1 MIILKKNK
9 EKSCPGAFAKEDKAL
24 MANELQINQAIN
36 LTDQLISELD
46 QAERQLSSARNW
58 GFLDVLGGGFI
69 IDLIKHSKL
78 NNAKLS
84 MDRVNY
90 LLQELK
96 RVLGGISMPG
106 DYSMNVG
113 GIATFADFF
122 FDSGIVDVYMTA
134 KIMSSLNEVRNLKN
148 RCYELRSR
156 LSNIR

>member
-1 MIILKKNK
+1 
-9 EKSCPGAFAKEDKAL
+9 
-24 MANELQINQAIN
+24 MADVVQINQAIN

-46 QAERQLSSARNW
+46 VAEKQLSSARNW
-58 GFLDVLGGGFI
+58 GFLDVLGGGLI
-69 IDLIKHSKL
+69 VDLIKHSKL
-78 NNAKLS
+78 SNAKTS

-90 LLQELK
+90 LLQELR

-113 GIATFADFF
+113 GFATFADFF

-148 RCYELRSR
+148 RCYELRAK
-156 LSNIR
+156 LSNMR

>member
-1 MIILKKNK
+1 MGDIT
-9 EKSCPGAFAKEDKAL
+9 
-24 MANELQINQAIN
+24 QVNQALI
-36 LTDQLISELD
+36 LTDQLIGELD

-69 IDLIKHSKL
+69 VDLIKHSKL
-78 NNAKLS
+78 NNAMVS

-113 GIATFADFF
+113 GLATFADFF

-156 LSNIR
+156 LSNLR

>member
-1 MIILKKNK
+1 MGDIT
-9 EKSCPGAFAKEDKAL
+9 
-24 MANELQINQAIN
+24 QVNQALI

-69 IDLIKHSKL
+69 VDLIKHSKL
-78 NNAKLS
+78 SNAKSS

-96 RVLGGISMPG
+96 RVLGGISMAG

-113 GIATFADFF
+113 GFETFADFF

-156 LSNIR
+156 LSSIR

>member
-1 MIILKKNK
+1 
-9 EKSCPGAFAKEDKAL
+9 
-24 MANELQINQAIN
+24 MADIAQVNQALN
-36 LTDQLISELD
+36 LTNQLIGELD

-58 GFLDVLGGGFI
+58 GFVDILGGGI
-69 IDLIKHSKL
+69 ITDLIKHSKL
-78 NNAKLS
+78 NNAKAS
-84 MDRVNY
+84 MDRVQY

-106 DYSMNVG
+106 DYSMNIG
-113 GIATFADFF
+113 GFATFADFF

-156 LSNIR
+156 LTNIK

>member
-1 MIILKKNK
+1 
-9 EKSCPGAFAKEDKAL
+9 
-24 MANELQINQAIN
+24 MANDIQVNQALN
-36 LTDQLISELD
+36 LTNQLIAELD

-58 GFLDVLGGGFI
+58 SFLDVLGGGLI
-69 IDLIKHSKL
+69 TDLIKHSKL
-78 NNAKLS
+78 NNAKSS
-84 MDRVNY
+84 MDRVNW
-90 LLQELK
+90 LLQELR
-96 RVLGGISMPG
+96 RVLGGISMAG

-113 GIATFADFF
+113 GFATFADFF

>member
-1 MIILKKNK
+1 
-9 EKSCPGAFAKEDKAL
+9 
-24 MANELQINQAIN
+24 MANDVQVNQALD
-36 LTDQLISELD
+36 LTNQLIAELD

-58 GFLDVLGGGFI
+58 GFLDVLGGGLI
-69 IDLIKHSKL
+69 TDLIKHSKL

-84 MDRVNY
+84 MERVNY

-113 GIATFADFF
+113 GFETFADFF

-134 KIMSSLNEVRNLKN
+134 KIMSSLNEVRSLKN
-148 RCYELRSR
+148 RCYELRNKLTNAR
-156 LSNIR
+156 

>member
-1 MIILKKNK
+1 
-9 EKSCPGAFAKEDKAL
+9 

-69 IDLIKHSKL
+69 VDLIKHSKL
-78 NNAKLS
+78 NNAKVS

-156 LSNIR
+156 LSSLR

>member
-1 MIILKKNK
+1 
-9 EKSCPGAFAKEDKAL
+9 

-69 IDLIKHSKL
+69 VVLIKHSKL
-78 NNAKLS
+78 NNAMIS

-148 RCYELRSR
+148 RCYELKNR
-156 LSNIR
+156 LQSI

>member
-1 MIILKKNK
+1 MTDI
-9 EKSCPGAFAKEDKAL
+9 A
-24 MANELQINQAIN
+24 QVNQAIN
-36 LTDQLISELD
+36 LTNQLIAELD
-46 QAERQLSSARNW
+46 QAERHLSSARNW

-69 IDLIKHSKL
+69 VDLIKHSKL
-78 NNAKLS
+78 NNAKIS

-113 GIATFADFF
+113 GIATFADFL

-134 KIMSSLNEVRNLKN
+134 KIMSSLNEVRNLKD
-148 RCYELRSR
+148 RCYELRNR
-156 LSNIR
+156 LSSVR

>member
-1 MIILKKNK
+1 
-9 EKSCPGAFAKEDKAL
+9 
-24 MANELQINQAIN
+24 MANEVQINQALS

-58 GFLDVLGGGFI
+58 GFLDVLGGGLI
-69 IDLIKHSKL
+69 TDLIKHSKL

-84 MDRVNY
+84 MERVNY

-96 RVLGGISMPG
+96 RVLGGISMPS

-113 GIATFADFF
+113 GFETFADFF

-156 LSNIR
+156 LASAR

>member
-1 MIILKKNK
+1 
-9 EKSCPGAFAKEDKAL
+9 

-78 NNAKLS
+78 NNAKIS

-156 LSNIR
+156 LASVR

>member
-1 MIILKKNK
+1 MGDIT
-9 EKSCPGAFAKEDKAL
+9 
-24 MANELQINQAIN
+24 QVNQALI

-69 IDLIKHSKL
+69 VDLIKHSKL
-78 NNAKLS
+78 SNAKSS

-96 RVLGGISMPG
+96 RVLGGISMAG

-113 GIATFADFF
+113 GFETFADFF

-148 RCYELRSR
+148 RCYELKNR
-156 LSNIR
+156 LQSI

>member
-1 MIILKKNK
+1 
-9 EKSCPGAFAKEDKAL
+9 
-24 MANELQINQAIN
+24 MANIAQVNQALD
-36 LTDQLISELD
+36 LTNQLISELE

-58 GFLDVLGGGFI
+58 GFLDVLGGGLI
-69 IDLIKHSKL
+69 VDLIKHSKL
-78 NNAKLS
+78 SNAKVS

-90 LLQELK
+90 LLQELR

-106 DYSMNVG
+106 DYSMTVG
-113 GIATFADFF
+113 GFATFADFF

-156 LSNIR
+156 LSNMR

>member
-1 MIILKKNK
+1 MGDIT
-9 EKSCPGAFAKEDKAL
+9 
-24 MANELQINQAIN
+24 QVNQALI
-36 LTDQLISELD
+36 LTDQLIGELD

-69 IDLIKHSKL
+69 VDLIKHSKL
-78 NNAKLS
+78 NNAKVS

-113 GIATFADFF
+113 TFATLADFF
-122 FDSGIVDVYMTA
+122 FDSALVDAYMTA

-156 LSNIR
+156 LSNLR

>member
-1 MIILKKNK
+1 
-9 EKSCPGAFAKEDKAL
+9 
-24 MANELQINQAIN
+24 MANELQINQALS

-69 IDLIKHSKL
+69 TDLIKHSKL
-78 NNAKLS
+78 NNAKIA

-113 GIATFADFF
+113 GFETFADFF

-156 LSNIR
+156 LASAR

>member
-1 MIILKKNK
+1 
-9 EKSCPGAFAKEDKAL
+9 
-24 MANELQINQAIN
+24 MADIVQVNQAIN
-36 LTDQLISELD
+36 LTNQLISELD

-58 GFLDVLGGGFI
+58 GFLDVLGGGI
-69 IDLIKHSKL
+69 IVDLIKHSKL
-78 NNAKLS
+78 NNAKIS

-122 FDSGIVDVYMTA
+122 FDSGLVDVYMTA

-156 LSNIR
+156 LTSLR

>member
-1 MIILKKNK
+1 
-9 EKSCPGAFAKEDKAL
+9 
-24 MANELQINQAIN
+24 MADITQVNQALI
-36 LTDQLISELD
+36 LTDQLIAELD

-58 GFLDVLGGGFI
+58 GFLDVLGGGLI
-69 IDLIKHSKL
+69 VDLIKHSKL
-78 NNAKLS
+78 NNAKSS

-90 LLQELK
+90 LLQEL
-96 RVLGGISMPG
+96 RRALGGISMAG

-113 GIATFADFF
+113 GFETFADFF

-156 LSNIR
+156 LSSIR

>member
-1 MIILKKNK
+1 MIK
-9 EKSCPGAFAKEDKAL
+9 GDVT
-24 MANELQINQAIN
+24 MANDLQINQAIS

-46 QAERQLSSARNW
+46 QAERHLSSARNW

-69 IDLIKHSKL
+69 VDLIKHSKL
-78 NNAKLS
+78 NNAKIS

-96 RVLGGISMPG
+96 RVLGGISMA
-106 DYSMNVG
+106 DNYSMNVG
-113 GIATFADFF
+113 GFETFADFF

-148 RCYELRSR
+148 RCYELRNKLTSAR
-156 LSNIR
+156 R

>member
-1 MIILKKNK
+1 MGDIT
-9 EKSCPGAFAKEDKAL
+9 
-24 MANELQINQAIN
+24 QVNQALI

-69 IDLIKHSKL
+69 VDLIKHSKL
-78 NNAKLS
+78 SNAKSS

-96 RVLGGISMPG
+96 RVLGGISMAG

-113 GIATFADFF
+113 GFETFADFF

-148 RCYELRSR
+148 RCYELRNR

>member
-1 MIILKKNK
+1 
-9 EKSCPGAFAKEDKAL
+9 
-24 MANELQINQAIN
+24 MANIAQVNQAIN
-36 LTDQLISELD
+36 LTDQLIAELD

-58 GFLDVLGGGFI
+58 GFLDVLGGGLI
-69 IDLIKHSKL
+69 VDLIKHSKL
-78 NNAKLS
+78 SNAKVS

-90 LLQELK
+90 LLQELR

-106 DYSMNVG
+106 DYSMSVG
-113 GIATFADFF
+113 GFATFADFF

>member
-1 MIILKKNK
+1 
-9 EKSCPGAFAKEDKAL
+9 
-24 MANELQINQAIN
+24 MADIAQVNQALN
-36 LTDQLISELD
+36 LTNQLISELE

-69 IDLIKHSKL
+69 VDLIKHSKL
-78 NNAKLS
+78 NNAKVS

-90 LLQELK
+90 LLMELK

-106 DYSMNVG
+106 DYSMNVDG
-113 GIATFADFF
+113 LATFADFF

-156 LSNIR
+156 LASVR